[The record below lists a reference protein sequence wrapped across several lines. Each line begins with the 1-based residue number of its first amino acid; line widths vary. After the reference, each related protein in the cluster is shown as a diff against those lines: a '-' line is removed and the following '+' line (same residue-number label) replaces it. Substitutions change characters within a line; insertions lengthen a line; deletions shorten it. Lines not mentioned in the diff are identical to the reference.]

1 LVLFGAPGV
10 GKGTQAAA
18 LQERVGV
25 PHVSTGDM
33 LRAAIRAGTPQGQRA
48 RAIVESGR
56 LVPDELISE
65 MIGVRLQSADVAK
78 GFILDG
84 FPRTVGQA
92 EYLDE
97 ALRDQGKALD
107 AVINLDVPAMIVA
120 ERLAGRRVCA
130 SCGASYHV
138 RHKPPRVE
146 GACDNCGA
154 ALGVR
159 ADDDEAVVR
168 SRLEVYERQTA
179 PVLEY
184 YRGQGRLRD
193 VDGIGTPEEVAE
205 RIDLVVA
212 SLSGS

>member
-1 LVLFGAPGV
+1 M
-10 GKGTQAAA
+10 GKGTQAVA

-33 LRAAIRAGTPQGQRA
+33 LRAAIRAGSPQGEKA

-65 MIGVRLQSADVAK
+65 MVGDRLQSEDVAK

-92 EYLDE
+92 EYLDG

-107 AVINLDVPAMIVA
+107 AVINLDVPVA
-120 ERLAGRRVCA
+120 VVVDRLAGRRVCP

-146 GACDNCGA
+146 GRCDNCGA
-154 ALGVR
+154 TLGVR
-159 ADDDEAVVR
+159 ADDASDVVR
-168 SRLEVYERQTA
+168 GRLEVYERQTA

-184 YRGQGRLRD
+184 YRRQGLLRD

-205 RIDLVVA
+205 RIDRVVA
-212 SLSGS
+212 SLGT

>member
-1 LVLFGAPGV
+1 
-10 GKGTQAAA
+10 
-18 LQERVGV
+18 
-25 PHVSTGDM
+25 M
-33 LRAAIRAGTPQGQRA
+33 LRAAIRAGSPQGEKA

-65 MIGVRLQSADVAK
+65 MVGDRLQSEDVAK

-92 EYLDE
+92 EYLDG

-107 AVINLDVPAMIVA
+107 AVINLDVPVA
-120 ERLAGRRVCA
+120 VVVDRLAGRRVCP

-146 GACDNCGA
+146 GRCDNCGA
-154 ALGVR
+154 TLGVR
-159 ADDDEAVVR
+159 ADDASDVVR
-168 SRLEVYERQTA
+168 GRLEVYERQTA

-184 YRGQGRLRD
+184 YRRQGLLRD

-205 RIDLVVA
+205 RINRVVA
-212 SLSGS
+212 SLGT